1 MKKAPLDRRKGLN
14 LTLRKIVGLRLRR
27 KLAWLAT
34 AEIIEPLEY
43 LAIRLTSAAV
53 AKEEPMIPGRM
64 TTTLT
69 SIDRMFLKI
78 RELIDT
84 DDSIPLELRASL
96 HTTLD
101 RHLRLAKEGFF
112 KAPVRSQ

>member
-1 MKKAPLDRRKGLN
+1 MN
-14 LTLRKIVGLRLRR
+14 LTLRKIVGLRVRR
-27 KLAWLAT
+27 KLVWPAT
-34 AEIIEPLEY
+34 AEIIEPPEH

-53 AKEEPMIPGRM
+53 AKEKPMIPGRM
-64 TTTLT
+64 TTKLN

-112 KAPVRSQ
+112 KTPVRSQ

>member
-1 MKKAPLDRRKGLN
+1 M
-14 LTLRKIVGLRLRR
+14 RR
-27 KLAWLAT
+27 KLVWPGT
-34 AEIIEPLEY
+34 AEIIEPPEH
-43 LAIRLTSAAV
+43 LAIRLTSASAAV
-53 AKEEPMIPGRM
+53 AKEEPMIPGRI
-64 TTTLT
+64 TTKLN

-112 KAPVRSQ
+112 KTPVRSQ

>member
-1 MKKAPLDRRKGLN
+1 MN
-14 LTLRKIVGLRLRR
+14 LTLRMIVGLRLRR
-27 KLAWLAT
+27 KLAWPAT
-34 AEIIEPLEY
+34 AEIIEPPEDLT
-43 LAIRLTSAAV
+43 IRLTSAAV
-53 AKEEPMIPGRM
+53 AKDEPMIPARM
-64 TTTLT
+64 TTTVT

-101 RHLRLAKEGFF
+101 RHLRLAKEGVF